1 MCENLLL
8 CTSCKILQGK
18 QYYCIITLMVPLTA
32 ALHPCHMYAGYIYYC
47 QNQTI
52 IVWQTRG
59 GTDRYC
65 VRFCCAQNI
74 NLLIL
79 QVQENN
85 IGIYHTAGES
95 TPTMLVLSI
104 PVNQT
109 KEATTTAAAAAAAMV
124 WCGVVWCGVRIC
136 CALLVKC
143 CL

>member
-1 MCENLLL
+1 
-8 CTSCKILQGK
+8 
-18 QYYCIITLMVPLTA
+18 
-32 ALHPCHMYAGYIYYC
+32 
-47 QNQTI
+47 
-52 IVWQTRG
+52 
-59 GTDRYC
+59 

-109 KEATTTAAAAAAAMV
+109 KEATTTAAAAAAAAMV
-124 WCGVVWCGVRIC
+124 WCGVVWCENLLC
-136 CALLVKC
+136 TPCKMLLVKVA
-143 CL
+143 LRQEGQLLALTNH

>member
-1 MCENLLL
+1 
-8 CTSCKILQGK
+8 
-18 QYYCIITLMVPLTA
+18 
-32 ALHPCHMYAGYIYYC
+32 
-47 QNQTI
+47 
-52 IVWQTRG
+52 
-59 GTDRYC
+59 

-109 KEATTTAAAAAAAMV
+109 KEATTTAAAAAAAAAMV
-124 WCGVVWCGVRIC
+124 WCGVVWCGVVWC
-136 CALLVKC
+136 ENLLCTPCKMLLVKVA
-143 CL
+143 LRQNGQLLALTNH